1 MHRCAYDVTGE
12 KQWHD
17 LANKRF
23 EVVGQNGAVLRS
35 TESAPPAPVPAHP
48 AAINSSS
55 TPPLL
60 LLPTSPD
67 NTPLETAVGRS
78 GGDGGGGCGR

>member
-35 TESAPPAPVPAHP
+35 TESAPPAPAPAP
-48 AAINSSS
+48 ARPTTNNSRS
-55 TPPLL
+55 PPML

-67 NTPLETAVGRS
+67 STPLGTAVGGS
-78 GGDGGGGCGR
+78 GGGGDGR

>member
-35 TESAPPAPVPAHP
+35 TESAPPAPAPARLTTN
-48 AAINSSS
+48 NSRS
-55 TPPLL
+55 PL

-67 NTPLETAVGRS
+67 NTPLGTAVGGTGG
-78 GGDGGGGCGR
+78 GGDGR

>member
-23 EVVGQNGAVLRS
+23 EVVGQNGAVVRS
-35 TESAPPAPVPAHP
+35 TESAPPAPAPAPAHP
-48 AAINSSS
+48 INVANISST

-67 NTPLETAVGRS
+67 HTRLDTAVGA
-78 GGDGGGGCGR
+78 GGDDR